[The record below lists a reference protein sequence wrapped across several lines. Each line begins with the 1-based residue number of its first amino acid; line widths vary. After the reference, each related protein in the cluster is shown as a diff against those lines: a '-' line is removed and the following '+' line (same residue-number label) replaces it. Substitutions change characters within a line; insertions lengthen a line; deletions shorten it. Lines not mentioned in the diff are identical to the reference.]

1 MLFRYLLSVTFLS
14 LTLASCAQNKKTI
27 MSETDQSVENLQVTD
42 ATGEGLDTATFG
54 EGCFWCSEAF
64 FTQLKGV
71 KKVVSG
77 FSGGHVSHPTYKEVC
92 TGATGHAEVSNIIY
106 DPSII
111 SFDRLLE
118 AFWESHD
125 PTTLNRQGNDIGTQ
139 YRSVI
144 FYRDEYQ
151 KNKAEKYK
159 KELDRSGAF
168 NKPIVTAIE
177 PFKNF
182 YPAEKYLQNYY
193 ENNPDQAYCRFV
205 IRPKLEKF
213 RKIFKDELK

>member
-213 RKIFKDELK
+213 RKVFKDELK